1 MRPSFVASLALHAGA
16 VALAFVSLPEFLRTR
31 VVETPVVPIDLI
43 DEADLGRIT
52 SVPAAAPKPKPL
64 PEVKPQPP
72 AEKPP
77 PPKPREA
84 EPAPEP
90 EPEPVPEKKGGEKK
104 PEKKPE
110 EKKPE
115 KKPVKKPEKKPDDL
129 DLDALDALI
138 DKSRKDDPAR
148 GPDDPIDEAER
159 AREAIGAGDTLTVT
173 EVDKMRAAVAR
184 CWNASAILGAPNPE
198 NLVVEIDIDLN
209 RDGTLAGTPRV
220 VNATA
225 IALSG
230 NRFWKVAEQN
240 AVRAVQACQPYDFFD
255 PGRYQEWRAFT
266 LNFDPSI
273 MAGF

>member
-1 MRPSFVASLALHAGA
+1 MRSGLVASLALHAGA

-31 VVETPVVPIDLI
+31 VVEAPVVPIDLI
-43 DEADLGRIT
+43 DEADLGKVT

-64 PEVKPQPP
+64 PEVKPAP
-72 AEKPP
+72 AAAKPP
-77 PPKPREA
+77 EPKPRDA
-84 EPAPEP
+84 APEP
-90 EPEPVPEKKGGEKK
+90 EPEPLKEPE
-104 PEKKPE
+104 EKKPE

-115 KKPVKKPEKKPDDL
+115 EKKPEEKKPESKPDDL
-129 DLDALDALI
+129 DLDALAALI

-148 GPDDPIDEAER
+148 GPGNPAEEADR
-159 AREAIGAGDTLTVT
+159 AREQIGTGDRLTVT
-173 EVDKMRAAVAR
+173 EIDKMRAAVAR

-198 NLVVEIDIDLN
+198 ALVVEVDIDLN

-220 VNATA
+220 VNAAA

-255 PGRYQEWRAFT
+255 PARYQEWKEFT